1 MDYKTWCIL
10 LTLLQ
15 LLGAFMEKD
24 PGLTVMGVIDLLGDK
39 KIKKK
44 CDVVV
49 YIQFCCKLMF

>member
-39 KIKKK
+39 KIKKNVTLLSILNF
-44 CDVVV
+44 VVN
-49 YIQFCCKLMF
+49 